1 MSGDAAY
8 SETGLELDSKVRLD
22 IERMGSLA
30 AWTGIDPESELPLSV
45 NTALRIGSFG
55 LELHG
60 LAVSLGNSDLEGR
73 INWPR
78 PEHDAAMEIDL
89 ASSRLDVNELAGLVP
104 EKPIESAADSST
116 PLALDEL
123 RLIETWL
130 RFPRVDLDLSASQ
143 IRFAN
148 YRFSDLQVHS
158 VLQDRLIEHGQLG
171 FRLNDIEVEGA
182 LAMDFRERP
191 GKMAWEFELENVD
204 IGDILSGLEMGG
216 EIDASADSLR
226 LTVNSNGSTLRQL
239 IENARLDTKLETFE
253 WTFHTGPERH
263 QQKIELDDF
272 QLIVVPGQ
280 PSVWLS
286 HGEINGVP
294 IRARMETPDWQAA
307 FDRRMELPLKLV
319 LGAGN
324 DLLMLD
330 GTVDGRASENRRA
343 DLTISGDLQAQ
354 PDVDLATLTS
364 PLDDYELRSTV
375 NISENQI
382 QLSNLAARIGNSRV
396 GGSANVRYM
405 DPGYFLDVDLISPYF
420 ETDDIVQW
428 LEDYRKADRLVNS
441 PEKASG
447 AEEDDAGL
455 FALLIQQAN
464 QFIEKFDFDI
474 SLGADELYSGGIFL
488 GKSRLE
494 SHSDGGNL
502 SIDLDV
508 DLEGGN
514 IEADY
519 LVAETTS
526 GAEHKLDIH
535 IEDLEYGGLVRLFN
549 PDAQAQGWLYLDT
562 SLDSRAPEVSRI
574 DNFLEGHF
582 DLVVFPR
589 GIEAGFLDLWASN
602 LVFALL
608 SAGGDQDKQLNCMVA
623 RFEVENGVMSS
634 TNTFLDTTDIIIR
647 TRGNIDLA
655 NRELDLLIAPQA
667 KREKFLSVSTP
678 LEVKGPFQEFDVD
691 VAPGGF
697 VMTVLRWYYGLIY
710 VPWKW
715 ITGERFPEDG
725 IATCYNAMG
734 WELPVD
740 AE

>member
-1 MSGDAAY
+1 
-8 SETGLELDSKVRLD
+8 
-22 IERMGSLA
+22 
-30 AWTGIDPESELPLSV
+30 
-45 NTALRIGSFG
+45 
-55 LELHG
+55 
-60 LAVSLGNSDLEGR
+60 
-73 INWPR
+73 
-78 PEHDAAMEIDL
+78 
-89 ASSRLDVNELAGLVP
+89 
-104 EKPIESAADSST
+104 
-116 PLALDEL
+116 
-123 RLIETWL
+123 
-130 RFPRVDLDLSASQ
+130 
-143 IRFAN
+143 
-148 YRFSDLQVHS
+148 
-158 VLQDRLIEHGQLG
+158 VLQDRLIENGQLG
-171 FRLNDIEVEGA
+171 FRLNDITVEGA

-191 GKMAWEFELENVD
+191 GKLAGVFELENVD
-204 IGDILSGLEMGG
+204 IGDILSGLELGG
-216 EIDASADSLR
+216 EIDARADSLR
-226 LTVNSNGSTLRQL
+226 LTVNSDGSSLRQL
-239 IENARLDTKLETFE
+239 IENTRLDSKLEAFK
-253 WTFHTGPERH
+253 WTFPMGPEHH
-263 QQKIELDDF
+263 QQQLELDEF
-272 QLIVVPGQ
+272 ELIITPGA

-286 HGEINGVP
+286 RGELNGVP
-294 IRARMETPDWQAA
+294 IRARMDTPSWQAV
-307 FDRRMELPLKLV
+307 FDPSMELPLKLV
-319 LGAGN
+319 IGAGD
-324 DLLMLD
+324 DLLMLE
-330 GTVDGRASENRRA
+330 GTVDGRASENRWG
-343 DLTISGDLQAQ
+343 DLTLSGELQA
-354 PDVDLATLTS
+354 PRDVDLATLSS
-364 PLDDYELRSTV
+364 PLSDYELRSTV
-375 NISENQI
+375 NVSENQV

-396 GGSANVRYM
+396 GGSANLRYM

-420 ETDDIVQW
+420 ETDDIVHW
-428 LEDYRKADRLVNS
+428 LEEYRNADQLVNS
-441 PEKASG
+441 PDTAPEN
-447 AEEDDAGL
+447 EEDAGL
-455 FALLIQQAN
+455 FALLVLQAD

-474 SLGADELYSGGIFL
+474 SLGADELYSGGVFL

-519 LVAETTS
+519 LSAVSATGVDHS
-526 GAEHKLDIH
+526 LDIH

-549 PDAQAQGWLYLDT
+549 PDAQAQGTMFLNT
-562 SLDSRAPEVSRI
+562 SLVSKAPEVNRV
-574 DNFLEGHF
+574 DEFLEGHF
-582 DLVVFPR
+582 DLVVFPT
-589 GIEAGFLDLWASN
+589 GVEAGFLDLWASN

-608 SAGGDQDKQLNCMVA
+608 SAGGESDKQLNCMVA

-697 VMTVLRWYYGLIY
+697 VMTVFRWYYGLIY